1 MGLEEKYFSLIFLIL
16 KRANISEL
24 CLVPNYGGSI
34 SRVYEGRAYK
44 LKHARRQRKYWISSK
59 VCSRKWNIFCKTEQK
74 KLSFR

>member
-1 MGLEEKYFSLIFLIL
+1 M
-16 KRANISEL
+16 SEL

-59 VCSRKWNIFCKTEQK
+59 RQINKQQERSMLSCQENEEHLKQIK
-74 KLSFR
+74 K